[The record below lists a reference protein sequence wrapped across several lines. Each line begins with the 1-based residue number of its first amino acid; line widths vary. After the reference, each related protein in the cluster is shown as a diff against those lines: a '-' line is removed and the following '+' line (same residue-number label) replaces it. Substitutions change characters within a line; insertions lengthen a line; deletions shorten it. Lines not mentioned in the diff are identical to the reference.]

1 MKNPLHN
8 PLPASLSSE
17 CKKAAAILESFI
29 NPKLKIDGEI
39 PRKIFVGAK
48 GIAVFT
54 ALRVGFLGSIRF
66 GSGLIVARLPDG
78 SWSAPSAMAMGG
90 LGAGGQFGAELTDF
104 VFVLTTDAAVKTF
117 MQSGNLTLG
126 GNISMA
132 VGPVGR
138 SAEAGGVVGTKGG
151 TGVFAY
157 SKTRGLYGGLT
168 VEGGVLAERADANK
182 KLYGRKVRAKEL
194 LSGLIPPPPE
204 AGVLIKVL
212 NGDYFLIKGPAE
224 PAAEGAEQSREQNT
238 KASAQSH
245 EGQPQGVLAAAA
257 DESVAVGPNAE
268 QTPRTP
274 EPSPEG
280 PEQSHEQNT
289 KASAQSH
296 EGQPQGG
303 LAAAADESV
312 AVGPNAEQTPRTPE
326 LSSEGPEQSHEQN
339 PEASA
344 QVPEKQSQGI
354 VAPAPNQLAVVEPST
369 RDSHSLCHELDHQET
384 APAAKSKP
392 TTDPN
397 TKEATGDAKA
407 SKITHGTHT
416 SNVQEPMATTEND
429 YAVEPS
435 TQLGP
440 KGKEPAAGDMHDTS
454 REPGIPGPIPATE
467 RLSDSIETAPSATR

>member
-29 NPKLKIDGEI
+29 NPKLKIDGQI

-66 GSGLIVARLPDG
+66 GSGLIVARLQDG

-132 VGPVGR
+132 VGPIGR
-138 SAEAGGVVGTKGG
+138 TAEAGGVVGMKGG
-151 TGVFAY
+151 TGVFTY

-168 VEGGVLAERADANK
+168 AEGGVLAERADANK
-182 KLYGRKVRAKEL
+182 KLYGRKVRAREL

-212 NGDYFLIKGPAE
+212 NGDYFRVEGPPE
-224 PAAEGAEQSREQNT
+224 PAAENAAREQNPE
-238 KASAQSH
+238 ASATPH
-245 EGQPQGVLAAAA
+245 EGQSQAILVVPDDQ
-257 DESVAVGPNAE
+257 SIAVGPNAE
-268 QTPRTP
+268 QTPRTA

-280 PEQSHEQNT
+280 PEQSREQNT
-289 KASAQSH
+289 EPSVQSIS
-296 EGQPQGG
+296 G
-303 LAAAADESV
+303 
-312 AVGPNAEQTPRTPE
+312 
-326 LSSEGPEQSHEQN
+326 
-339 PEASA
+339 
-344 QVPEKQSQGI
+344 QSQGI
-354 VAPAPNQLAVVEPST
+354 VAPAPNQSAVVESSAEKTPG
-369 RDSHSLCHELDHQET
+369 T
-384 APAAKSKP
+384 AES
-392 TTDPN
+392 
-397 TKEATGDAKA
+397 
-407 SKITHGTHT
+407 S
-416 SNVQEPMATTEND
+416 
-429 YAVEPS
+429 
-435 TQLGP
+435 
-440 KGKEPAAGDMHDTS
+440 
-454 REPGIPGPIPATE
+454 
-467 RLSDSIETAPSATR
+467 

>member
-39 PRKIFVGAK
+39 PRKMFAGAK

-54 ALRVGFLGSIRF
+54 ALRLGFLGSIRF

-138 SAEAGGVVGTKGG
+138 SAEAGGVVGTKGA

-182 KLYGRKVRAKEL
+182 KLYGRKIRAKEL
-194 LSGLIPPPPE
+194 LSGSIPPPPE
-204 AGVLIKVL
+204 AGVLIEVL
-212 NGDYFLIKGPAE
+212 NGDLFRIEALAE
-224 PAAEGAEQSREQNT
+224 PT
-238 KASAQSH
+238 
-245 EGQPQGVLAAAA
+245 V
-257 DESVAVGPNAE
+257 
-268 QTPRTP
+268 
-274 EPSPEG
+274 EG
-280 PEQSHEQNT
+280 PEQ
-289 KASAQSH
+289 
-296 EGQPQGG
+296 
-303 LAAAADESV
+303 
-312 AVGPNAEQTPRTPE
+312 PR
-326 LSSEGPEQSHEQN
+326 EQN
-339 PEASA
+339 PETSTHAPGD
-344 QVPEKQSQGI
+344 QTQGI
-354 VAPAPNQLAVVEPST
+354 VAVAANPLAAAEIST
-369 RDSHSLCHELDHQET
+369 EQTPGTAESPTGDSHSISHEQGAQET
-384 APAAKSKP
+384 TPTAGSKP
-392 TTDPN
+392 TTGSG
-397 TKEATGDAKA
+397 TEEAAGGAE
-407 SKITHGTHT
+407 SSNKITHDIHT
-416 SNVQEPMATTEND
+416 SNVQEPMSSAENVLS
-429 YAVEPS
+429 VEQS
-435 TQLGP
+435 TQSVLQGN
-440 KGKEPAAGDMHDTS
+440 EPPDTQNIS
-454 REPGIPGPIPATE
+454 REPGVPGPIPATE
-467 RLSDSIETAPSATR
+467 RPSDGIETTSSMIR

>member
-39 PRKIFVGAK
+39 PRKIFAGAK

-132 VGPVGR
+132 VGPIGR
-138 SAEAGGVVGTKGG
+138 SAEAGGVVGTKGA

-182 KLYGRKVRAKEL
+182 KLYGRKIRAKEL
-194 LSGLIPPPPE
+194 LGGSIPPPPE
-204 AGVLIKVL
+204 AGVLIEVL
-212 NGDYFLIKGPAE
+212 NGGFFRIDRSTE
-224 PAAEGAEQSREQNT
+224 PTTEGTGQS
-238 KASAQSH
+238 
-245 EGQPQGVLAAAA
+245 G
-257 DESVAVGPNAE
+257 
-268 QTPRTP
+268 
-274 EPSPEG
+274 
-280 PEQSHEQNT
+280 
-289 KASAQSH
+289 
-296 EGQPQGG
+296 
-303 LAAAADESV
+303 
-312 AVGPNAEQTPRTPE
+312 
-326 LSSEGPEQSHEQN
+326 EQN
-339 PEASA
+339 PEDATQLPS
-344 QVPEKQSQGI
+344 PQSQGI
-354 VAPAPNQLAVVEPST
+354 VTPTANQLAVGELSAEQAPGTAESLT
-369 RDSHSLCHELDHQET
+369 RDSHSVPHEEGAKET
-384 APAAKSKP
+384 TPTAESKS
-392 TTDPN
+392 TTELG
-397 TKEATGDAKA
+397 TEETSGDAEL
-407 SKITHGTHT
+407 SNKITHDAHT
-416 SNVQEPMATTEND
+416 PDVQEPVSTAEHVS
-429 YAVEPS
+429 ALEPS
-435 TQLGP
+435 TQLVP
-440 KGKEPAAGDMHDTS
+440 KGKVSAAGDSHDTS
-454 REPGIPGPIPATE
+454 
-467 RLSDSIETAPSATR
+467 

>member
-39 PRKIFVGAK
+39 PRKIFAGAT

-132 VGPVGR
+132 VGPIGR
-138 SAEAGGVVGTKGG
+138 SAEAGGVVGTKGA

-182 KLYGRKVRAKEL
+182 KLYGRKIRAKEL
-194 LSGLIPPPPE
+194 LGGSISPPPE
-204 AGVLIKVL
+204 AGVLIEVL
-212 NGDYFLIKGPAE
+212 NGDFFRIDRSTE
-224 PAAEGAEQSREQNT
+224 PTTEGTGQS
-238 KASAQSH
+238 
-245 EGQPQGVLAAAA
+245 G
-257 DESVAVGPNAE
+257 
-268 QTPRTP
+268 
-274 EPSPEG
+274 
-280 PEQSHEQNT
+280 
-289 KASAQSH
+289 
-296 EGQPQGG
+296 
-303 LAAAADESV
+303 
-312 AVGPNAEQTPRTPE
+312 
-326 LSSEGPEQSHEQN
+326 EQN
-339 PEASA
+339 PEDATQLPSP
-344 QVPEKQSQGI
+344 QPQGI
-354 VAPAPNQLAVVEPST
+354 VTPTANQLAVGELSTEQAPGTAESLT
-369 RDSHSLCHELDHQET
+369 RDSHSVPHEEGAKET
-384 APAAKSKP
+384 TPPAESKS
-392 TTDPN
+392 TTELG
-397 TKEATGDAKA
+397 TEETSGDAEL
-407 SKITHGTHT
+407 SNKITHDAHT
-416 SNVQEPMATTEND
+416 PDVQEPVSTAEHVS
-429 YAVEPS
+429 ALEPS
-435 TQLGP
+435 TQLVP
-440 KGKEPAAGDMHDTS
+440 KGKESAAGDSHDTS
-454 REPGIPGPIPATE
+454 
-467 RLSDSIETAPSATR
+467 